1 MRAYL
6 IKRLLMIIPTFIGIT
21 IITFFIIQLAPGSPV
36 SLKLQSATGG
46 VKSEALSREII
57 EETRALYGLD
67 KPIHVHYLS
76 WLRRVVTFDFGH
88 SYKDHRPVLTKV
100 IERLPISLQLS
111 LISIFFS
118 YLISVPLGVYSAT
131 HQFSPSDKIIT
142 VVLFILYSLPSFW
155 VASLLIMLLGGGDFW
170 DVFPIFGLSSEGAE
184 AWPFWRWLWDRVM
197 HLVLP
202 VTCLTYGGLA
212 SLSRYGRVGM
222 LEVVRQDYI
231 RTARAKGLSE
241 RVVIYKHALRNS
253 VIPIVTF
260 LGLLLPAMLGG
271 SVIIETIFSIPG
283 MGKLGFEAVLS
294 RDYPVIMGIAT
305 ISSLLTLVGLL
316 ISDILYVVVDPRISF
331 E

>member
-1 MRAYL
+1 MRTYL
-6 IKRLLMIIPTFIGIT
+6 IKRFLMIIPTFIGIT
-21 IITFFIIQLAPGSPV
+21 LITFFIIQLAPGSPV
-36 SLKLQSATGG
+36 SLKLQGATGG

-67 KPIHVHYLS
+67 RPIHVQYLS
-76 WLRRVVTFDFGH
+76 WLRRVVTLDFGR
-88 SYKDHRPVLTKV
+88 SYKDHRLVLTKV

-111 LISIFFS
+111 LISIFLS

-170 DVFPIFGLSSEGAE
+170 DVFPIFGLSSEGAG

>member
-1 MRAYL
+1 MRTYL
-6 IKRLLMIIPTFIGIT
+6 VKRLLMIIPTFLGIT
-21 IITFFIIQLAPGSPV
+21 LITFFIIQLAPGSPV
-36 SLKLQSATGG
+36 SLKLQGAAGG
-46 VKSEALSREII
+46 VKSEALSRAII

-67 KPIHVHYLS
+67 KPIYTQYFS
-76 WLRRVVTFDFGH
+76 WLRRVVTLDFGR
-88 SYKDHRPVLTKV
+88 SYKDHRLVLTK
-100 IERLPISLQLS
+100 IAERLPISLQLS
-111 LISIFFS
+111 LISIFLS

-131 HQFSPSDKIIT
+131 HQFTLSDKVIT
-142 VVLFILYSLPSFW
+142 VFLFILYSLPSFW

-170 DVFPIFGLSSEGAE
+170 NVFPVFGLSSEGAA
-184 AWPFWRWLWDRVM
+184 AWPFWQRLGDRVM

-202 VTCLTYGGLA
+202 ITCLTYGGLA